1 MGSGRWSTDVYDAA
15 ARFRAATGA
24 SAFAYSDSGAAR
36 VHDTL
41 DPLGVPVRE
50 SRDSA
55 EHPESLAIAVLFDVT
70 GSMRDVPRT
79 LQAKLPQLFG
89 LLLRKGY
96 VTDPQIMFGAIGD
109 ATCDHAPLQI
119 GQFESDNRMDD
130 DLGRILLEGGGGGQK
145 TESYELAL
153 YFMARHTVTDC
164 FGKRGRRGYLFIIGD
179 EMAYPRVKPG
189 EVREVIGD
197 ELREPVPMAKL
208 VAEVTAKWDTYYILP
223 AGASY
228 VGDPEVLGF
237 WRDLLGQN
245 VIELADTGAVC
256 ETIALTVGL
265 GEDAISLDDGLAD
278 LGDVGSAAGPAVSKA
293 LAVIGPAGRRSRWP
307 SRRTTCTARA
317 GTCDFKLHCLSW
329 QSRLPPQAAAAGHQ
343 RNSPSRYCSDG
354 RADPVCISRSFATTL
369 PDSRSDRDRYAN
381 PLGRQGQ

>member
-24 SAFAYSDSGAAR
+24 SAFSHSDSGAAR
-36 VHDTL
+36 VHPSL
-41 DPLGVPVRE
+41 DPFGVSVRE
-50 SRDSA
+50 SRDSG
-55 EHPESLAIAVLFDVT
+55 EHPQSLAIAVLFDVT
-70 GSMRDVPRT
+70 GSMRRVPRA
-79 LQAKLPQLFG
+79 LQAKLPQLLG

-96 VTDPQIMFGAIGD
+96 VAHPQIMFGAIGD
-109 ATCDHAPLQI
+109 ATCDRAPLQA

-153 YFMARHTVTDC
+153 YFMARHTAIDC
-164 FGKRGRRGYLFIIGD
+164 FEKRGRRGYLFLIGD
-179 EMAYPRVKPG
+179 EMAYPGVKPA

-197 ELREPVPMAKL
+197 GLQAGLPFDAL

-228 VGDPEVLGF
+228 AGDAEVLGF
-237 WRDLLGQN
+237 WRDRLGQN
-245 VIELADTGAVC
+245 VIELADLNAVC

-278 LGDVGSAAGPAVSKA
+278 LGDVGSAAGPAVSRA
-293 LAVIGPAGRRSRWP
+293 LAVIGAGRAALAVTAAPDDLGGP
-307 SRRTTCTARA
+307 SGNVR
-317 GTCDFKLHCLSW
+317 
-329 QSRLPPQAAAAGHQ
+329 
-343 RNSPSRYCSDG
+343 
-354 RADPVCISRSFATTL
+354 I
-369 PDSRSDRDRYAN
+369 
-381 PLGRQGQ
+381 